1 MRTSEK
7 VRMVPRGR
15 AKALD
20 AAETHVFSHRL
31 DGSVITFLKL
41 NFTKIAVIGYKEW

>member
-7 VRMVPRGR
+7 GAAWACQRP
-15 AKALD
+15 LD
-20 AAETHVFSHRL
+20 AAETHVLSHRL

-41 NFTKIAVIGYKEW
+41 DFTKIAVIGYKEW